1 MTQVFSEFST
11 DAILKVGDEELL
23 QNYSASKPVGLYTFI
38 WATSNPAELIVDG
51 VPVTLQAH
59 QILTLTAIQFLEYVS
74 GDDLIVYQFNR
85 EFYCI
90 KDHDQEVG
98 CVGLLFFGNTHIPIV
113 TLDTSE
119 QPKFNM
125 LHQVFLD
132 ELETTDTIQAE
143 MLRMLMA
150 RFIIKTTR
158 LLKSNTKNEASSKSP
173 NDLLRHYNLLVE
185 MHYKEAHSVSF
196 YADKLHKSPK
206 TLSNTF
212 AKYDRS
218 PLQIIHERLVLET
231 KRQLLY
237 TDRSAKEIAYDIGFD
252 DASHLSRLF
261 KKQTGLT
268 PSAFKKQQQ
277 TTA

>member
-11 DAILKVGDEELL
+11 DAILKVGNEELL
-23 QNYSASKPVGLYTFI
+23 QNYSTSKPVGLYTFI
-38 WATSNPAELIVDG
+38 WATNHPTELIVDG
-51 VPVTLQAH
+51 VPVSLQAH

-74 GDDLIVYQFNR
+74 GEDLIVYQFNR

-158 LLKSNTKNEASSKSP
+158 LLKSDPENEVSSKSP

-277 TTA
+277 TAA